1 MFRFIK
7 DVNTN
12 SNLADWMIKKRG
24 FSEMFLQI
32 LISQSVRKDTDL

>member
-12 SNLADWMIKKRG
+12 SNLADWMIKKGG